1 MTSFPPQATPST
13 NPIRPTDDEARAL
26 AQSLMTQARFAAL
39 ATLDSSGSPL
49 VTRVAFGLC
58 AAGQPISLMSSLA
71 QHSQNLAANPACSL
85 LVGEPGPKGDPLTH
99 PRLSLVGTAQ
109 FIDNQS
115 PEHQEMATHYL
126 RSHPK
131 SKLYIGFTDFSFVR
145 FSVRLGNLNGGFGKA
160 FTLTPDDLSPP
171 S

>member
-1 MTSFPPQATPST
+1 MTSIPPQATPST

-26 AQSLMTQARFAAL
+26 AQSLMSQARFAAL
-39 ATLDSSGSPL
+39 ATLDSSSPL

-109 FIDNQS
+109 FVSNQS

-145 FSVRLGNLNGGFGKA
+145 FSVRLGYLNGGFGKA